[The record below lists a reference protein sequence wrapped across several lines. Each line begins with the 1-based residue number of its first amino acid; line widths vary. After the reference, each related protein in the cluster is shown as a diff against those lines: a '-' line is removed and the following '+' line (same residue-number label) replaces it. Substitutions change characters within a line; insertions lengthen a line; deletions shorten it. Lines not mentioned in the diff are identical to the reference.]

1 MGEGEY
7 KHLEWAKS
15 PGVTDRRRRPMRAPP
30 PSVPDPAGHASAL
43 RVQLGAAVA
52 RSQVQAGYDARV
64 LLKIDFSG
72 RPPAE
77 LESIPGLEV
86 VSEEPGKLILVFS
99 TEEGRQ
105 EFARRLDLVAR
116 GSTTTR
122 ANLIFATQGID
133 AWTSD
138 DRTTVQLAKLLPE
151 LVSAPNRTVRLD
163 VELWPLGD
171 ERPDQADRMLRAF
184 SRRAEAAGLTILDQ
198 VRRPMVLVRV
208 EGSLEGVRWLLDY
221 RDVRE
226 VTTPPNFYLSP
237 DLRRM
242 SLRKLKPVAPPPRDA
257 PRIAVLD
264 SGIVAN
270 HPLLGPA
277 VADEESFVD
286 GTAANDDVG
295 HGTAASGRARMAAR
309 RAAADDPRRRL
320 RRLRRALHRSGGHGG
335 LRRKIH
341 PARGRDQ

>member
-242 SLRKLKPVAPPPRDA
+242 SLRKLKPVAPRHA
-257 PRIAVLD
+257 TLQ
-264 SGIVAN
+264 
-270 HPLLGPA
+270 
-277 VADEESFVD
+277 ESPSS
-286 GTAANDDVG
+286 
-295 HGTAASGRARMAAR
+295 TAASSRTTPCWGQPSPTKSRSSMAQRPTTMWAMER
-309 RAAADDPRRRL
+309 LWQASRCSATWRRRWPL
-320 RRLRRALHRSGGHGG
+320 TTS
-335 LRRKIH
+335 H
-341 PARGRDQ
+341 PLAGW